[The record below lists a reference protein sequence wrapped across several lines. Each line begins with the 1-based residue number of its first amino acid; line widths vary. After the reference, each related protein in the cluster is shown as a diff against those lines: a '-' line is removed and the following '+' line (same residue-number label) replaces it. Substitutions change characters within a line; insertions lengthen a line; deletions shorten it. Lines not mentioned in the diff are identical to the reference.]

1 MAKIAVDS
9 GRADSKEIA
18 QGAGWS
24 VADVI
29 CTSGPQD
36 RPVEEQHAGFCIAVV
51 LEGSFQ
57 YRSAAG
63 REMMTPG
70 SLLLGSPGQY
80 FECSHEHA
88 VGDRCISFRY
98 EPEYFEGI
106 LADTGLRG
114 GQPFLRALR
123 VPPLRLLAG
132 PVAQAA
138 ATEGIAEARWEEL
151 GVQLAVKA
159 ATAAGVCRSGPAAIV
174 SSAEARVTR
183 AVRKIEH
190 EAYGR
195 LRLGE
200 LAREAGLSRYH
211 FLRTFE
217 QLTGVTPHQYLIR
230 TRLRNAATRLAAEP
244 TRVLDIALD
253 CGFGD
258 VSHFNHAFRAEFGV
272 APLVYRRERGQL
284 TRSAG

>member
-9 GRADSKEIA
+9 GRAGSREIA
-18 QGAGWS
+18 QGTGWS
-24 VADVI
+24 VADVV

-36 RPVEEQHAGFCIAVV
+36 RPFEEQHSGFCIAVV

-57 YRSAAG
+57 YRSTGG

-70 SLLLGSPGQY
+70 SLLLGSPGQF
-80 FECSHEHA
+80 FECGHEHA
-88 VGDRCISFRY
+88 VGDRCISFHY
-98 EPEYFEGI
+98 EPDYFEGI

-114 GQPFLRALR
+114 EQRSFPALR
-123 VPPLRLLAG
+123 VPPLRLLSAV
-132 PVAQAA
+132 VAQAGA
-138 ATEGIAEARWEEL
+138 VEGSAEGRWEEL
-151 GVQLAVKA
+151 GVRLAVKA
-159 ATAAGVCRSGPAAIV
+159 AAAAGLCRSGPAAI
-174 SSAEARVTR
+174 SPSAEARVTR
-183 AVRKIEH
+183 AVRKIERH
-190 EAYGR
+190 PDGR
-195 LRLGE
+195 LGLGE

-230 TRLRNAATRLAAEP
+230 TRLRNAAMRLAAEP

-258 VSHFNHAFRAEFGV
+258 VSNFNHAFRAEFGM
-272 APLVYRRERGQL
+272 APLVFRRQ
-284 TRSAG
+284 RSNIGRV